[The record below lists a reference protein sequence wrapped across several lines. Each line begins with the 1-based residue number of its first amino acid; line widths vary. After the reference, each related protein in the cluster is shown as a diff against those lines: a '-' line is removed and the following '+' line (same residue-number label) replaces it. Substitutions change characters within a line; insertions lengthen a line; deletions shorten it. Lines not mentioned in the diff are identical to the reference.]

1 MQKSFDLPMPQP
13 STQNQNII
21 FAPRGKYPDIV
32 LLLSKYLHI
41 VIEKALLHQKIVPMH
56 LLYIFHIIILSKTPL
71 KVRDFYVPIL
81 SHICF
86 FQVWQV
92 NIVLRA
98 TKI

>member
-1 MQKSFDLPMPQP
+1 MP
-13 STQNQNII
+13 QNQNII
-21 FAPRGKYPDIV
+21 FAPRGKYPDIM
-32 LLLSKYLHI
+32 LLFSNYLHI

-56 LLYIFHIIILSKTPL
+56 LLYIFQIIILSKTPL
-71 KVRDFYVPIL
+71 KVRHFYVSIL
-81 SHICF
+81 SHIF